1 MREMK
6 IKSAAV
12 LGAGAVGAYFVY
24 GLTDHKDL
32 DFCVIAEGA
41 RKERLEQNGITID
54 DKKQIRTF
62 RPAIRTPEEAR
73 GVDLLLIAVKYT
85 ALESVLE
92 DIRKI
97 VTPDTVVLSLLNGID
112 SEEKIAAVVDPSQIV
127 YSLMRISS
135 ERRKREDGKEVI
147 TFDPDL
153 GWGVY
158 LGEKGSREKSDRIRA
173 IEDLLADTP
182 CGAFFVEDIL
192 RDQWAKYAS
201 NICYNLPQA
210 ILDLPYRAYFDS
222 EHVEYIRRKMFEEVR
237 TVGAAYGI
245 DVPEPILYRDTCAED
260 ARFSTLQDLDAGRH
274 TEVDMF
280 LGVLMEK
287 AAAAGI
293 EVPWAE
299 FAYHAIKAL
308 EEKND
313 GRFG

>member
-1 MREMK
+1 M
-6 IKSAAV
+6 
-12 LGAGAVGAYFVY
+12 L
-24 GLTDHKDL
+24 
-32 DFCVIAEGA
+32 AE
-41 RKERLEQNGITID
+41 
-54 DKKQIRTF
+54 
-62 RPAIRTPEEAR
+62 
-73 GVDLLLIAVKYT
+73 
-85 ALESVLE
+85 
-92 DIRKI
+92 
-97 VTPDTVVLSLLNGID
+97 
-112 SEEKIAAVVDPSQIV
+112 
-127 YSLMRISS
+127 
-135 ERRKREDGKEVI
+135 
-147 TFDPDL
+147 
-153 GWGVY
+153 
-158 LGEKGSREKSDRIRA
+158 
-173 IEDLLADTP
+173 TP

-287 AAAAGI
+287 AAAAGM